1 MKWLFA
7 APVLLAGSLAMAA
20 NLRDNT
26 GAPSGS
32 VDVSACQS
40 CHGVDGIAT
49 VAGAP
54 NLAGQNARY
63 LEAQLSAF
71 RSKART
77 NDLMN
82 AIAGQLGDAEIKQLA
97 AYWSSLPA
105 GGKMDDASRRAGAVK
120 TNVSF
125 PSDFPAGFVI
135 YKADEDLAA
144 KTIVRTWANRPALD
158 AARAAKP
165 LPETAVIVAET
176 LMAHDNGGR
185 LIAGSPTGYAVFA
198 AGNNWGDTV
207 PALLRNGNWHFG
219 SFASDRSPRL
229 NNQAACLA
237 CHKPQAAQSF
247 MFTYAALEK
256 KARE

>member
-1 MKWLFA
+1 MKWIIA

-20 NLRDNT
+20 NLRDNV
-26 GAPSGS
+26 GASSSS
-32 VDVSACQS
+32 VQIAACQS
-40 CHGVDGIAT
+40 CHGVDGIAIAPG
-49 VAGAP
+49 VP
-54 NLAGQNARY
+54 NLAGQKALY
-63 LEAQLSAF
+63 LESQLKAF

-82 AIAGQLGDAEIKQLA
+82 AIAGQLGDAEIRQLA
-97 AYWSSLPA
+97 VHWSSLPA
-105 GGKMDDASRRAGAVK
+105 GGSLDDSSRRAGAVK

-125 PSDFPAGFVI
+125 PSDFPAGFVT
-135 YKADEDLAA
+135 YKTDEDLAA

-165 LPETAVIVAET
+165 LPETAVIVVET
-176 LMAHDNGGR
+176 LKAHENDGR
-185 LIAGSPTGYAVFA
+185 LIPGSPTGYAVFA

-237 CHKPQAAQSF
+237 CHKPQAEQSF